1 MNATISHALRHASV
15 AETRA
20 ALDAGSVSAQT
31 LTQAY
36 LNAIDA
42 ENPKLNAYI
51 HVLHETALK
60 AAQQSD
66 QRRAQHRALGPLD
79 GIALAIKNN
88 IDIAGVPT
96 TAGMA
101 TRRERIA
108 ATDAAVVA
116 RLRAAGAVILGTLN
130 MHEAALGATTDNPH
144 YGRCHNPWRH
154 DFTAGGSSGGSGA
167 AVAAGLCAAALG
179 TDTMG
184 SVRIPASYC
193 GVAALK
199 PASGCIS
206 LRGVVPVSKRL
217 DSVGVISRKVGDL
230 LPLLETL
237 AGYDVLDVASKMD
250 WIESGTRAG
259 RSDPKKLHFG
269 CVANL
274 DVCEVSRAI
283 GTRFMAALDALNLN
297 PTTVS
302 FSDYD
307 FGKIRRAGLLVCESE
322 MLIAHFA
329 DWADHRELFSGELKR
344 LLTWAESKRA
354 IDLARAD
361 ASIDQAVI
369 KLRQVFERVDVLLTP
384 TTPQTAF
391 AFAQGV
397 PANQADLT
405 SVANLAGLCAVSV
418 PMGTLE
424 GLPIGFQLL
433 APAGRERQLLALAER
448 FELRLASL
456 R

>member
-1 MNATISHALRHASV
+1 MNDTISQALRMASV

-20 ALDAGSVSAQT
+20 ALDAGSISASA

-51 HVLHETALK
+51 HVLHDSALK

-66 QRRAQHRALGPLD
+66 QRRAQHRTLGPLD
-79 GIALAIKNN
+79 GIPLAIKNN
-88 IDIAGVPT
+88 IDIAGVAT

-108 ATDAAVVA
+108 TEDAVVIA

-130 MHEAALGATTDNPH
+130 MHEAALGATTDNLH

-154 DFTAGGSSGGSGA
+154 DYTAGGSSGGSAA
-167 AVAAGLCAAALG
+167 AVAAGLCTAALG

-217 DSVGVISRKVGDL
+217 DSVGVIGRKVGDL
-230 LPLLETL
+230 LPLLDVL
-237 AGYDVLDVASKMD
+237 AGYDALDIASNAEASD
-250 WIESGTRAG
+250 TTSRSGRT
-259 RSDPKKLHFG
+259 DPKKLRFG

-274 DVCEVSRAI
+274 DVCEVGRDIAA
-283 GTRFMAALDALNLN
+283 RFMAALDALNLN

-307 FGKIRRAGLLVCESE
+307 FGKVRRAGLLVCESE

-329 DWADHRELFSGELKR
+329 DWSDHRELFSGELKR

-361 ASIDQAVI
+361 LNVDQAVI
-369 KLRQVFERVDVLLTP
+369 KMRLVFERVDVLLTP

-391 AFAQGV
+391 AFDAGV

-418 PMGTLE
+418 PMGTLA